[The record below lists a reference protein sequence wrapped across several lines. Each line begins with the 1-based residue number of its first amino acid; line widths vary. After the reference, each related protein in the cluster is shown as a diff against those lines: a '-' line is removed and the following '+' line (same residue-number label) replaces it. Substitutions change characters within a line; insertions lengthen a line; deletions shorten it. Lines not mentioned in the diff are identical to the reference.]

1 MATQLEFTSSLAPP
15 LPLLRF
21 SVAQYHMLGE
31 LGVLTPEDKV
41 ELLEGWIVE
50 KMNQRPVH
58 GYFVGFLSEWLQ
70 SCIPDGYIVRCQL
83 PITTERSEPEP
94 DIAIVHGGHHDFRNS
109 HPTGTDCR
117 LVIEVSDTSL
127 DKDRA
132 KAAIYESSGVDEY
145 WIVNI
150 NGKCIEQYRFP
161 KSSSVQSPVIWT
173 LDMHLTIQISGADF
187 VVPMA
192 ELFS

>member
-1 MATQLEFTSSLAPP
+1 MATQFEFTSPLAPP

-50 KMNQRPVH
+50 KRNQRPVH
-58 GYFVGFLSEWLQ
+58 GYFVGFLLQWFQ
-70 SCIPDGYIVRCQL
+70 SCIPEGYIMRCQL

-94 DIAIVHGGHHDFRNS
+94 DIAIVLGGHHDFRNS
-109 HPTGTDCR
+109 HPSGKDCR

-132 KAAIYESSGVDEY
+132 KAAIYESSGVDEC

-150 NGKCIEQYRFP
+150 NGKCIEQYRF
-161 KSSSVQSPVIWT
+161 SDSTGVQSPAIVAPGI
-173 LDMHLTIQISGADF
+173 HLTIQISGTDF

>member
-1 MATQLEFTSSLAPP
+1 MATQLEFTSPLAPP

-50 KMNQRPVH
+50 KRNQRPVH
-58 GYFVGFLSEWLQ
+58 GYFVGFLSQWFQ
-70 SCIPDGYIVRCQL
+70 SCIPEGYIMRCQL

-94 DIAIVHGGHHDFRNS
+94 DIAIVSGGHHDFRNS
-109 HPTGTDCR
+109 HPSGKDCR

-150 NGKCIEQYRFP
+150 NGKCIEQYRFYE
-161 KSSSVQSPVIWT
+161 SSHGLSPVIFT
-173 LDMHLTIQISGADF
+173 SEMQAMIQINGQELIL
-187 VVPMA
+187 PLA
-192 ELFS
+192 ELFK